1 MDQLKEL
8 VAFKLK
14 EATAILE
21 QDLCLGIDNIL
32 SYQASN
38 LVDNQDVASPG

>member
-21 QDLCLGIDNIL
+21 QDLCFSIDNLL
-32 SYQASN
+32 SYYASS
-38 LVDNQDVASPG
+38 LVDN